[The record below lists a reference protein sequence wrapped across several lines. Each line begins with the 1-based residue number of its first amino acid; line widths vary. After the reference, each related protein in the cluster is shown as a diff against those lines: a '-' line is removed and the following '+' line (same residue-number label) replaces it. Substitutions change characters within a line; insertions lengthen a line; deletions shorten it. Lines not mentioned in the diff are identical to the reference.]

1 MDGSNAL
8 SARMGRPPLPVDAP
22 RAPAPTATAGGEAL
36 SANRL
41 GAVDSSSIESV
52 RAIAASVSPLLL
64 ALPVPELLQETA
76 PPHDEADALASADVG
91 PRPTAPGIARTL

>member
-8 SARMGRPPLPVDAP
+8 SARMGRPPLPADAP
-22 RAPAPTATAGGEAL
+22 RVPAPTTTAGGDAL

-64 ALPVPELLQETA
+64 ALPVPKLLRET
-76 PPHDEADALASADVG
+76 HDEADALASADVG